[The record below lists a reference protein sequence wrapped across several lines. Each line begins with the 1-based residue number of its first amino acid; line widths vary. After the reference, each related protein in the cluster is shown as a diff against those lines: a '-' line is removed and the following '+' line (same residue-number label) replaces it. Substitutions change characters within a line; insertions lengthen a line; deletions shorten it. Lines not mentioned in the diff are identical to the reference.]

1 MERKIVMN
9 DAREENHCNY
19 YSYVMAVA
27 KRAREIV
34 DNHEDSDKYH
44 TIKPVKLAEDEFEEG
59 KYHVVND

>member
-1 MERKIVMN
+1 MKIVMN
-9 DAREENHCNY
+9 DAREENNCNY

-34 DNHEDSDKYH
+34 DRHEDSDKYH
-44 TIKPVKLAEDEFEEG
+44 TVKPVCLADEEFEAG